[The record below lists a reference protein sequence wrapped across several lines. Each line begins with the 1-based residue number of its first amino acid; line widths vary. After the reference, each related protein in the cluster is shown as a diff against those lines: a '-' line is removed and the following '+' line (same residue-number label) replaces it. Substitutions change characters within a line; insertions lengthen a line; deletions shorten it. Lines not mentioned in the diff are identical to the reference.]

1 MPGWGADAATS
12 KGDPARYLGEGGN
25 FIDTASRYMEDASES
40 VIGKY
45 LAKNPGVR
53 DRLVIAS
60 KFALTLDPADPH
72 NGGTSRKAVSAPRA
86 DAYPSAPGWRLA
98 FCRLRSRN

>member
-1 MPGWGADAATS
+1 M
-12 KGDPARYLGEGGN
+12 EG
-25 FIDTASRYMEDASES
+25 ASES

-60 KFALTLDPADPH
+60 KFALTMDLADPH
-72 NGGTSRKAVSAPRA
+72 NGGTSRKAVSCVGDQPYFGSYS
-86 DAYPSAPGWRLA
+86 D
-98 FCRLRSRN
+98 

>member
-1 MPGWGADAATS
+1 M
-12 KGDPARYLGEGGN
+12 EG
-25 FIDTASRYMEDASES
+25 ASES

-60 KFALTLDPADPH
+60 KFALTMDPADPH
-72 NGGTSRKAVSAPRA
+72 NGGPGRKAVSCVGDQPYFGSYS
-86 DAYPSAPGWRLA
+86 D
-98 FCRLRSRN
+98 